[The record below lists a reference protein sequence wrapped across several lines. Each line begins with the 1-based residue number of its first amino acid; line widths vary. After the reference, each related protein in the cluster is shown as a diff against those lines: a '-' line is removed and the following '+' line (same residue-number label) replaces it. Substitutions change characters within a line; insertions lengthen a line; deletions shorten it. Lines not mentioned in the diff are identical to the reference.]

1 VGGTCRGSAL
11 TPGAGGPGAKAPGEK
26 GSDDVDLLGQWKAEL
41 KEAIEQALS
50 RAEAA
55 GRIRLDGE
63 RSFEVEVPREKAH
76 GDFSTNAAL
85 ALARAAKTKPRDL
98 AQVLVE
104 ELDLGSL
111 GVERVEVAGP
121 GFINFYLHRGW
132 LHQVIPLILAN
143 PDRYGESRTEHPE
156 RILIEYVSANPTG
169 PMNVVNA
176 RAAVVGDVLARCLA
190 AVGHQ
195 VATEYYV
202 NDAGRQV
209 DLFAATVEA
218 RCRELKGEPFELPE
232 DGYQGEDVREIARE
246 LLADYPDLLEW
257 EPEARRA
264 FLRREAPDRVV
275 AQQKADLERYRVR
288 FDRWFRERDLHEA
301 GKVDAVVQRYQ
312 ERGMSYEEDGAV
324 WLATSRFGDEK
335 DRVLIKSDGIP
346 TYFLADIAYHQ
357 DKFERG
363 FDRLIDI
370 WGPDHHGHIVRTKA
384 ALEALGYPADRL
396 EVLLLQLVTLTRGG
410 EPVRM
415 SKRAGE
421 YVTLED
427 LLDEVG
433 VDAARFTFL
442 TRSLD
447 AHLDF
452 DLELAVR
459 QSDENPVYYVQ
470 YAHAR
475 ICSVFRQVFGE
486 GADPAQHLP
495 DPEQTDLTV
504 LASDEEDDLLRH
516 LVAFPSEVRLAAER
530 REPHRLAFYAMEL
543 ARRFHTFYAH
553 HRILG
558 EAPQVE
564 AARLLLARATQLTLR
579 RVLGMMGVT
588 APERM

>member
-1 VGGTCRGSAL
+1 M
-11 TPGAGGPGAKAPGEK
+11 
-26 GSDDVDLLGQWKAEL
+26 DLLARWKGQL
-41 KEAIEQALS
+41 KEAIDQALA
-50 RAEAA
+50 RAQAS
-55 GRIRLDGE
+55 GRLRLEGGRPFD
-63 RSFEVEVPREKAH
+63 VEVPKEKAH

-85 ALARAAKTKPRDL
+85 VLAGAARTKPRDL
-98 AQVLVE
+98 AALLVE
-104 ELDLGSL
+104 ELDLESL
-111 GVERVEVAGP
+111 GVDRVEVAGP
-121 GFINFYLHRGW
+121 GFINFYLRPGW
-132 LHQVIPLILAN
+132 LQRVIPLILAH
-143 PDRYGESRTEHPE
+143 PDRYGESQTDRPE
-156 RILIEYVSANPTG
+156 RILVEYVSANPTG

-190 AVGHQ
+190 AVGHE

-218 RCRELKGEPFELPE
+218 RCRELKGEPFQLPE
-232 DGYQGEDVREIARE
+232 DAYQGEDVREIARE
-246 LLADYPDLLEW
+246 ILADYPDILDW
-257 EPEARRA
+257 EPERRHA

-275 AQQKADLERYRVR
+275 AQQRADLERYRVH

-301 GKVDAVVQRYQ
+301 GKVDAVARLYR
-312 ERGMSYEEDGAV
+312 ERGMSYDQDGAV
-324 WLATSRFGDEK
+324 WLATTRFGDEK

-346 TYFLADIAYHQ
+346 TYLLGDIAYHQ

-384 ALEALGYPADRL
+384 ALEALGYPSERL
-396 EVLLLQLVTLTRGG
+396 EILLLQLVTLTRGG

-421 YVTLED
+421 YVTLRE
-427 LLDEVG
+427 LVDEVG

-475 ICSVFRQVFGE
+475 IASVFRQAFGE
-486 GADPAQHLP
+486 EADPAQHLP
-495 DPEQTDLTV
+495 DPDATDLSV

-516 LVAFPSEVRLAAER
+516 LVAFPTEVRLAAER

-558 EAPQVE
+558 EDLQVQ

-579 RVLGMMGVT
+579 RVLGMMGVN